1 MNGNI
6 RNRCMAHA
14 ALAARELPLSM
25 RSQEFRRNVQ
35 AKCFRHDVR
44 PTSAA
49 KRCDAREESGTQ
61 QVRALAV
68 TPKAES
74 YRPDEE
80 ASKSAL
86 LVEESEPSALSVV
99 TCTSVLQRRST
110 QRPVNR
116 LSNSNW
122 LPIPKQSGGKKA
134 D

>member
-1 MNGNI
+1 
-6 RNRCMAHA
+6 MAHVPQRPESPFIHA
-14 ALAARELPLSM
+14 
-25 RSQEFRRNVQ
+25 SQNNRNVQ

-68 TPKAES
+68 TPKADS

-86 LVEESEPSALSVV
+86 LVEESEPNALSVV

-110 QRPVNR
+110 QRPGNR
-116 LSNSNW
+116 LSNSSW
-122 LPIPKQSGGKKA
+122 LPIPKQSGGK
-134 D
+134 

>member
-1 MNGNI
+1 M
-6 RNRCMAHA
+6 
-14 ALAARELPLSM
+14 L
-25 RSQEFRRNVQ
+25 SQEFRKNVQ

-68 TPKAES
+68 TPKADS